1 MRSVSFEHPSPR
13 SCDFYVSISPDT
25 YLKMK
30 INHQKLVLCDDTI
43 VRYNLT
49 NHTVW
54 SFISSNKDKIDL
66 PRLLATVKSN

>member
-1 MRSVSFEHPSPR
+1 MKSVFFEHSSPR
-13 SCDFYVSISPDT
+13 FYDFYVFISSNT

-30 INHQKLVLCDDTI
+30 INHQNLVLCDDTI

-54 SFISSNKDKIDL
+54 SLITSNKDKIDL
-66 PRLLATVKSN
+66 ARLLATVESN